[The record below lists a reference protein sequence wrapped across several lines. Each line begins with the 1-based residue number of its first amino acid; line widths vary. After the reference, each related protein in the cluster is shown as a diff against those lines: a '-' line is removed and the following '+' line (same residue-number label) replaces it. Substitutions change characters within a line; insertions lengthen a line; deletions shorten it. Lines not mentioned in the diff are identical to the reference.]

1 MNREHLVARGKRRSA
16 AVTSPRMELQ
26 DSFHRSREGVT
37 DTASDRVSDP
47 INARL
52 PEEARTL
59 DEYLQAAVIN
69 EDSSRP
75 HPPWRYWW
83 IFLSLGVANSSDAT
97 EILCLSYI
105 LSDDTFRKE
114 FIEEGSTL
122 GGLAAAVFFGML
134 LGGLWVG
141 SAGDVYGRRP
151 ILLVGCFVNTTAG
164 GLAALTSHQYVLTA
178 CRFVA
183 GLGIG
188 ATVPPLFS
196 ICSELAPP
204 STRGFWVAVVASFW
218 MVGSI
223 FVAIVGWFLFSLTS
237 VSGIPSWRLFMF
249 SCALPSFLGGVLVF
263 TSVPESPR
271 FLALQGRHSQ
281 AVYVTQGLGQRLLY
295 TGPSWTLDEALQQF
309 PPRRRS
315 PDVFEDRTTAGT
327 SLCHEAL
334 ADFYHSAR
342 LLYTKE
348 LISSTCGLQIVW
360 FSLSFGSYGLTT
372 WINRLFE
379 QVHLHNVYFNALL
392 FALSN
397 LPGNILTA
405 YFLDKWGRQFM
416 LTGSMVA
423 ASLSLLAFAYVAAAD
438 ATTIQ
443 HREGIIVTAACA
455 FQAFTIAAWNT
466 IDVMTA
472 EAFPT
477 TVRSTGVG
485 LCAATGRVAAMLA
498 QVVNGYTV
506 AQPAR
511 LLSIAATAL
520 GIGAFVPRLLIPDRT
535 GLVVLDQVPA
545 DEQAFFAENEEAR
558 DFLARDDP
566 PDGVHPTI
574 GTTYQGEPA

>member
-1 MNREHLVARGKRRSA
+1 M
-16 AVTSPRMELQ
+16 PP
-26 DSFHRSREGVT
+26 EGGE
-37 DTASDRVSDP
+37 
-47 INARL
+47 
-52 PEEARTL
+52 EEARTL
-59 DEYLQAAVIN
+59 DDYLQAAVQ
-69 EDSSRP
+69 EDSRP

-83 IFLSLGVANSSDAT
+83 IFISLGVANSSDAT

-105 LSDDTFRKE
+105 LSDDTFRNE
-114 FIEEGSTL
+114 FLDESSTL

-151 ILLVGCFVNTTAG
+151 ILLVGCFVNATAG
-164 GLAALTSHQYVLTA
+164 CLAALTSHQYILTA

-188 ATVPPLFS
+188 ATVPPLFTL
-196 ICSELAPP
+196 CSELAPP
-204 STRGFWVAVVASFW
+204 ATRGFWVAVVASFW

-237 VSGIPSWRLFMF
+237 VPGIPNWRLFMLA
-249 SCALPSFLGGVLVF
+249 CALPSLMGGLLVA

-271 FLALQGRHSQ
+271 FLALQGRHGQ
-281 AVYVTQGLGQRLLY
+281 AVFVTQGLGHRLLY
-295 TGPSWTLDEALQQF
+295 TGPSWTLAEALQQF

-315 PDVFEDRTTAGT
+315 SNASETRTIAGAT
-327 SLCHEAL
+327 MGQEAL
-334 ADFYHSAR
+334 MEFYHSAR
-342 LLYTKE
+342 RLYTKE
-348 LISSTCGLQIVW
+348 LLSSTWGLQIVW

-379 QVHLHNVYFNALL
+379 QVHLHNIYFNALL

-397 LPGNILTA
+397 LPGNLLSA

-423 ASLSLLAFAYVAAAD
+423 ASLSLLVFAYVAASD
-438 ATTIQ
+438 AATMQ
-443 HREGIIVTAACA
+443 HREGLIVTAACA

-477 TVRSTGVG
+477 TVRSTGVAV
-485 LCAATGRVAAMLA
+485 CAATGRVAAMCA

-520 GIGAFVPRLLIPDRT
+520 GMGAFIPRLLIPDRT

-545 DEQAFFAENEEAR
+545 DEQAFAENEEAR
-558 DFLARDDP
+558 GFLAVGDDHH
-566 PDGVHPTI
+566 DGAYPAV